1 MRIFERFAVLLVLSF
16 LLAGC
21 AALAPSYEKPQ
32 INITSFTLAPASAG
46 LAPRFNIGIQ
56 VINPNRAA
64 LPLKGM
70 IYSVEVEGNRL
81 LSGATSELPRVPGY
95 GMVDFVIEA
104 SPDLFGSARL
114 LGDLLS
120 RQRDSLG
127 YTFRARLDVGG
138 MMPFINIEESGRF
151 GLPEP
156 AR

>member
-1 MRIFERFAVLLVLSF
+1 MRIFQPMSVLLLLF

-21 AALAPSYEKPQ
+21 ASLMPSYEKPQ
-32 INITSFTLAPASAG
+32 INITSFTLAPASASP
-46 LAPRFNIGIQ
+46 APRFNIGIQ

-70 IYSVEVEGNRL
+70 IYSVEVEGARL
-81 LSGATSELPRVPGY
+81 LSGATSDLPRVPGY
-95 GMVDFVIEA
+95 GTADFMIEA
-104 SPDLFGSARL
+104 SPDLLGSARL

-127 YTFRARLDVGG
+127 YIFKARLDVGG

-151 GLPEP
+151 GLPGP